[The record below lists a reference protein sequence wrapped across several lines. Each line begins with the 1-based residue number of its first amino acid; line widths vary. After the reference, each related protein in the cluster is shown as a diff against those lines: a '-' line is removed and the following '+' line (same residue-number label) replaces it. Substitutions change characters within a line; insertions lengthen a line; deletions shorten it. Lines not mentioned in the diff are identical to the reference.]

1 MKRSLA
7 SIIIS
12 MLIAQCS
19 NDVSEPSY
27 SSSPSKVKTTVAQPK
42 TTVSSVNKKSNLN
55 PEINSVE
62 ELIPNVIKNLG
73 EVVDSEYIRWDEIH
87 NSDKDCENSSLNS
100 CTTEDPFTKELFRK
114 AESNTNKMMVINVFM
129 KQIVFFD
136 YFLDN
141 PEHLDE
147 IIEWDAK
154 NNNVTLL
161 KIGDLD
167 IREDTSPN
175 TLLNFSFEIDELR
188 QSVAEIT
195 QGLYCDSTSN
205 HMSWAIHNVVIDV
218 NFKRNLWL
226 NLGMTPGATWSYCST
241 DTEYPPDD

>member
-1 MKRSLA
+1 MKRSLVL
-7 SIIIS
+7 IIIS
-12 MLIAQCS
+12 ILLAHCS
-19 NDVSEPSY
+19 NNVSEPSY

-42 TTVSSVNKKSNLN
+42 TTVAQPKTTVAQPKTTVPSVNKKSNLN

-73 EVVDSEYIRWDEIH
+73 EVVDSEYIRWEEIH

-100 CTTEDPFTKELFRK
+100 CTIEDPFTKELFRK
-114 AESNTNKMMVINVFM
+114 AESNTNKMMVVNVFM

-167 IREDTSPN
+167 LREDTSPN

-188 QSVAEIT
+188 QGVAEIT
-195 QGLYCDSTSN
+195 QALYCDST
-205 HMSWAIHNVVIDV
+205 
-218 NFKRNLWL
+218 L
-226 NLGMTPGATWSYCST
+226 P
-241 DTEYPPDD
+241 